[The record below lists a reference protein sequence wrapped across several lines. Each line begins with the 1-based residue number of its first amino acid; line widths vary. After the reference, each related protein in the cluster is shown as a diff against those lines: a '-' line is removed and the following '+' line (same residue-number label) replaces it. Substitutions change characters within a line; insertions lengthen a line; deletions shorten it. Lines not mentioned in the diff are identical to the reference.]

1 MEIINT
7 IKDMD
12 YDELVHLRN
21 AIDKRIYEKVIMSG
35 YKDGFKDGQKSERDR
50 RLLLDGKE
58 D

>member
-1 MEIINT
+1 MGIIEE

-12 YDELVHLRN
+12 YYELVRLRGD
-21 AIDKRIYEKVIMSG
+21 IDRRIYDKAIMSG

-50 RLLLDGKE
+50 RTLLDGKV